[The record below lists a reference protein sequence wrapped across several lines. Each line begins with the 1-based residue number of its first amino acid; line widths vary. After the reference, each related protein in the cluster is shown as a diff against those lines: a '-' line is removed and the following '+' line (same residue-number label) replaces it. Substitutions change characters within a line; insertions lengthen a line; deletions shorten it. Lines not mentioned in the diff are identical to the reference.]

1 MGIVMAAF
9 LRSKLFVIPALL
21 AIAVALYALGGF
33 WLVPKLIRS
42 QATDYVSTELKKSL
56 TLGEIKFNP
65 FRFELDMR
73 DIAIADVSA
82 RPGQPLVALK
92 HLLVDFQV
100 SSIWKRAYT
109 FRRVALEGPFAR
121 AIIRSDGSLNLA
133 DLAPE
138 SKDDS
143 PLPDILIKDLSVS
156 RGLVTFADNSRRMKP
171 EKTLSPIEFSLKD
184 FRTTSGSGGFRLSA
198 VSEQDERFD
207 WSGRLSLQPLASTGK
222 FSVAAFKARTAY
234 EFLSDELP
242 FELTGGSF
250 DLTASYRF
258 SAGTR
263 SGTQLDATLPRI
275 SAAGLTLRARGAD
288 SDWVTLPLAVLDN
301 TRLSLSRHQV
311 TITAL
316 HVNGMQANVWRE
328 ADGSLNIERMLS
340 APAAVPTSPTS
351 AAQVKS
357 AATGQPV
364 PGAEWQLSLARFE
377 LQQAGLDVQDRAVR
391 PAADFKLAP
400 LAMTATGLSLDMTKP
415 LPITLQTVINGVA
428 PLSLSG
434 EVVPETAAATLQ
446 VDLAK
451 MPLRDLLAYLPDY
464 PTLYLKSG
472 HVGAKGTLSMLPAD
486 APGPELDFTGDASI
500 ADFDLVET
508 AGKREFVSW
517 QRVDAQGL
525 QYTAAPDA
533 LSIKTLTASKPY
545 ARVTIAPDQTINLV
559 SVLGAATP
567 ATAQAQATA
576 PADMPVKIG
585 KAVLTEGVMAFAD
598 YSIEPNFQARIDA
611 LRGTITG
618 LSSSTGSVA
627 KVDLAGQII
636 NQYSP
641 VTITGET
648 DIFAYDKHTDI
659 RMAFK
664 NIELPIFNPYSGRFA
679 GYAIAKGKLST
690 ELHYKIDK
698 RALVAEHHVILD
710 QLQWG
715 AATDSKDKVSLPI
728 RLATALL
735 KDRHGVI
742 DLNLPVNGTL
752 DDPKFRLG
760 PVIWQIVKNIVVK
773 IVTAPFSFL
782 GSLFEGAEDAQ
793 FVDFA
798 PGSSTLSDK
807 ARASLPALAKSLAD
821 RPALNLD
828 IPAGPAAEADA
839 AAMTE
844 QRLHDAIA
852 ELRGGKESE
861 QAPAY
866 ATLDP
871 DDKLDALKDLY
882 KQQFDKKPEIPDAPE
897 AAEDATRRE
906 KKTDRQ
912 LAAIAWLE
920 EQLRP
925 RYRVG
930 EAELIALGQARA
942 VAVQETLLAGG
953 ELDPARVFM
962 ATGQSS
968 VAKDGVLRMELA
980 LK

>member
-1 MGIVMAAF
+1 MAAAF
-9 LRSKLFVIPALL
+9 LRNKLFVIPALL
-21 AIAVALYALGGF
+21 AIAVGLYALGGF

-42 QATDYVSTELKKSL
+42 QATDYVGTELKKSL

-73 DIAIADVSA
+73 DIAIADPGA

-92 HLLVDFQV
+92 HLFVNFQI
-100 SSIWKRAYT
+100 SSVWKGAYT
-109 FRRVALEGPFAR
+109 FHKVALDGPFAR
-121 AIIRSDGSLNLA
+121 AIIRPDGSLNLA
-133 DLAPE
+133 DLAPKSE
-138 SKDDS
+138 DDS
-143 PLPDILIKDLSVS
+143 PLPDIWIEDLSVS
-156 RGLVTFADNSRRMKP
+156 RGRVNFADQSRRMKP
-171 EKTLSPIEFSLKD
+171 EKTLSPIEFTLKD
-184 FRTTSGSGGFRLSA
+184 FRTTSESGGFRLSA
-198 VSEQDERFD
+198 ISEQRERFD
-207 WSGRLSLQPLASTGK
+207 WTGRLSLQPLMSTGK
-222 FSVAAFKARTAY
+222 VSVAALKARSTY
-234 EFLSDELP
+234 EFLSEELP

-250 DLTASYRF
+250 DLSANYRF
-258 SAGTR
+258 SAGTAA
-263 SGTQLDATLPRI
+263 GTQLDATLPRI
-275 SAAGLTLRARGAD
+275 SATGLSLRARGVD
-288 SDWVTLPLAVLDN
+288 SDWVTLPSAILDN
-301 TRLSLSRHQV
+301 TQLSLSKHQV
-311 TITAL
+311 TIAAL
-316 HVNGMQANVWRE
+316 RVNGMQAKLWRE
-328 ADGSLNIERMLS
+328 ADGSLNIDRLL
-340 APAAVPTSPTS
+340 APAAAPASSVP

-364 PGAEWQLSLARFE
+364 PSADWQLSLARFD
-377 LQQAGLDVQDRAVR
+377 LQQAALDVQDRTVK

-400 LAMTATGLSLDMTKP
+400 LAMTATGLSLDMTKA

-428 PLSLSG
+428 SLSVNG
-434 EVVPETAAATLQ
+434 EVIPETTAATLQ
-446 VDLAK
+446 IDLAK

-464 PTLYLKSG
+464 PSLYLKSG
-472 HVGAKGTLSMLPAD
+472 NVGAKGTLSMLPAD
-486 APGPELDFTGDASI
+486 APGPELGFSGDASV
-500 ADFDLVET
+500 ADFDLVEN

-517 QRVDAQGL
+517 QRVDVQGL

-533 LSIKTLTASKPY
+533 VSIKTLTASKPY
-545 ARVTIAPDQTINLV
+545 ARVIIAPDQTINLV

-576 PADMPVKIG
+576 PADMPIKIG
-585 KAVLTEGVMAFAD
+585 KVVLAGGVMAFAD
-598 YSIEPNFQARIDA
+598 YSIEPNFQAKIDA

-627 KVDLAGQII
+627 KIDLAGQII

-659 RMAFK
+659 KLAFK

-715 AATDSKDKVSLPI
+715 DATNSKDKVSLPI

-752 DDPKFRLG
+752 DDPKFRVG

-782 GSLFEGAEDAQ
+782 GSLFKGAEDAQ

-807 ARASLPALAKSLAD
+807 AKTSLPALAKSLAD

-839 AAMTE
+839 AALTD
-844 QRLHDAIA
+844 QRMQAAIA
-852 ELRGGKESE
+852 ALRGGKQGEE
-861 QAPAY
+861 APTY
-866 ATLDP
+866 ATLDAG
-871 DDKLDALKDLY
+871 DKLDALKDLY
-882 KQQFDKKPEIPDAPE
+882 KQQFDKKAEIPEAPE
-897 AAEDATRRE
+897 AAEDATRKE
-906 KKTDRQ
+906 KKADRQ
-912 LAAIAWLE
+912 QAAIAWLE

-925 RYRVG
+925 RYKVDQ
-930 EAELIALGQARA
+930 AELIALGQARA
-942 VAVQETLLAGG
+942 VAVQESLLAGG
-953 ELDPARVFM
+953 ELDPTRVFM
-962 ATGQSS
+962 AAGQSS